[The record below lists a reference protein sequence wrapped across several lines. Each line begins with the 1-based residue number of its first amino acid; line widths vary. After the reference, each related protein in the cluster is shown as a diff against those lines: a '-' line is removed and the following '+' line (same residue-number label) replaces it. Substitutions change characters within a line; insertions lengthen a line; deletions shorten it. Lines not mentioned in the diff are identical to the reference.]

1 MRSSKSMAPFVR
13 VQQGAMLAGV
23 CSGLA
28 ARGNGTTTL
37 WRLVFVVSTLVA
49 WFPAIVYAGMAVA
62 LPQASSAEE
71 AKRKS
76 QITDGGGTPLPAT
89 GSLESE
95 LERLQKM
102 RSEGLIE
109 EEEYQQLRKKV
120 LGL

>member
-1 MRSSKSMAPFVR
+1 MAPFVR

-49 WFPAIVYAGMAVA
+49 WFPAIVYVGMAVA

-89 GSLESE
+89 GALESE